1 MANETFYAYVKKDY
15 VFKSATV
22 PYLPIS
28 FSVKKGDKL
37 KIFSFDWKTN
47 GIEAFTNTFC
57 NLEIPDKIIGIFY
70 TMGQF
75 NTLLIN
81 YEEVLKFMTETELED
96 YKEEE

>member
-1 MANETFYAYVKKDY
+1 MEF
-15 VFKSATV
+15 
-22 PYLPIS
+22 
-28 FSVKKGDKL
+28 
-37 KIFSFDWKTN
+37 
-47 GIEAFTNTFC
+47 
-57 NLEIPDKIIGIFY
+57 FY